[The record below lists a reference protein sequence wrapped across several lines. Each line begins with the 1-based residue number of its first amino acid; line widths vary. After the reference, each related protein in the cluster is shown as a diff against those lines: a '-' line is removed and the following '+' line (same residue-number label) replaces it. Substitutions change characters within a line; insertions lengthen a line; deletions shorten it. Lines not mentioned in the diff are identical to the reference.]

1 MKRDHVKLDS
11 VPEGADVVFADPVSR
26 EPRVGV
32 VGPVH
37 ECYPDSRIVV
47 DGAGR
52 QHNPPLR
59 SMVRVIEGG
68 ADG

>member
-11 VPEGADVVFADPVSR
+11 VPEGALVLFDDPISR
-26 EPRVGV
+26 EQRVGT
-32 VGPVH
+32 VGTVH

-52 QHNPPLR
+52 QHNPPLH
-59 SMVRVIEGG
+59 SMVRVVR
-68 ADG
+68 